1 MKKVVYLV
9 FAFMPV
15 LAMAQPPKKTVT
27 KKPVTTAKPQVK
39 KAAPTPI
46 KTNTDSLSYALGSN
60 MSNQLK
66 GIDMDD
72 MNYTLFTEGL
82 KDGMKGNAPRITVEQ
97 MTQLFNVKR
106 AALIKK
112 EADKNKMECVSFLEQ
127 NKKRPEVY
135 TTASGLQYEIIK
147 ADTGAKPTA
156 LDSVTCHYRGYL
168 LNGNEFDN
176 SYKRGE
182 PVTFALNGVIKGWTE
197 ALQLMPK
204 GSKWKLY
211 IPSDLGYGDN
221 GFGQDIP
228 GGALLLFEVE
238 LLDIKPK
245 Q

>member
-1 MKKVVYLV
+1 
-9 FAFMPV
+9 
-15 LAMAQPPKKTVT
+15 MAQPPKKAV
-27 KKPVTTAKPQVK
+27 VK
-39 KAAPTPI
+39 KAPVKTTPV
-46 KTNTDSLSYALGSN
+46 KKPNGSAMKSTEDSLSYALGSN

-66 GIDMDD
+66 GIDMNN
-72 MNYTLFTEGL
+72 MNYALFTEGL
-82 KDGMKGNAPRITVEQ
+82 KDGMTGKTPKISVEQ

-106 AALIKK
+106 ASLMKK
-112 EADKNKMECVSFLEQ
+112 ESDKNKADCSSFLEQ
-127 NKKRPEVY
+127 NKKRPGVY

-147 ADTGAKPTA
+147 ADSGSKPGP
-156 LDSVTCHYRGYL
+156 LDSVTCHYRGTL

-176 SYKRGE
+176 SYNRGE
-182 PVTFALNGVIKGWTE
+182 PVTFALNGVIRGWTE

-211 IPSDLGYGDN
+211 IPSELGYGEN
-221 GFGQDIP
+221 GMGQDIP